1 MPADAGSTRLDAV
14 RRADPPLVALGL
26 LTLVTGLVDA
36 ACYLGLGRVFTANM
50 TGNVVLLAFGAAG
63 TQGLP
68 VLGPTVSLTVFLV
81 GAAGGGRLAT
91 RLVGPANTPVSASA
105 RQRWL
110 SITLLIELGLVIT
123 AGVVAIGL
131 PLDGGGGRR
140 YAVIALLAAALGLQ
154 NATVRRLAVP
164 DLTTTV
170 LTLTLTG
177 LAADFRL
184 AGRGPRVGRRL
195 AAVGLMAAGA
205 LVGALLLRVDLA
217 LPVLAA
223 AVVITLAAVALRF
236 GRSRETSPADSFAA
250 ATRPGSRHSRGV

>member
-1 MPADAGSTRLDAV
+1 MPADAGSTRRATV
-14 RRADPPLVALGL
+14 RRADPLLVALGL

-68 VLGPTVSLTVFLV
+68 VLGPTVSLVVFLV
-81 GAAGGGRLAT
+81 GAAGGGWLAA
-91 RLVGPANTPVSASA
+91 RLVGPATTPVSASA
-105 RQRWL
+105 RRRWL
-110 SITLLIELGLVIT
+110 GITLLIELGLVIT
-123 AGVVAIGL
+123 AGVAAIGL
-131 PLDGGGGRR
+131 PIDGGGGRR
-140 YAVIALLAAALGLQ
+140 YVVIALLAAALGLQ

-170 LTLTLTG
+170 LTMTLTG
-177 LAADFRL
+177 LAADFHL
-184 AGRGPRVGRRL
+184 AGRNPRVGRRL

-223 AVVITLAAVALRF
+223 AVVITLAAVTLRF
-236 GRSRETSPADSFAA
+236 SRSRETSPADSFAVV
-250 ATRPGSRHSRGV
+250 TRPGSSHSKRA